1 MLEATA
7 LDKSFGSV
15 RAVAGVS
22 LRIERGA
29 RHALIGPNGAGKTTL
44 FDLLSG
50 ENRAD
55 RGAITLDGLDLT
67 HASPN
72 ARARAGLARSFQRN
86 SLFPE
91 LTVGANLS
99 LACVVRRRLT
109 RVFWRNFSA
118 YADSRE
124 ESEALAER
132 VGLADDLHTPARALA
147 HGAQRQLEVALAL
160 ALEPKVLLLDEPTAG
175 MSPAETATMVAL
187 LGALPATLAIVVIEH
202 DMDVALGFA
211 DRVTVLD
218 RGAVLAEGTPQE
230 VRDSERVRASYL
242 GTALP

>member
-67 HASPN
+67 HDSPN

-91 LTVGANLS
+91 LTVGENLS

-118 YADSRE
+118 YAGARE

-242 GTALP
+242 GDALP

>member
-7 LDKSFGSV
+7 LEKSFGSV
-15 RAVAGVS
+15 HAVAGVS
-22 LRIERGA
+22 LRIESGA

-50 ENRAD
+50 EARAD
-55 RGAITLDGLDLT
+55 RGAITLDGAAMTD
-67 HASPN
+67 ASPDV
-72 ARARAGLARSFQRN
+72 RARAGLARSFQRN

-91 LTVGANLS
+91 LSVGDNLG
-99 LACVVRRRLT
+99 LAFAVRLRLT
-109 RVFWRNFSA
+109 RVFWRGFRTLA
-118 YADSRE
+118 AVRRE
-124 ESEALAER
+124 AETLAER
-132 VGLADDLHTPARALA
+132 VGLAAELDSPAGALA
-147 HGAQRQLEVALAL
+147 YGAQRQLEVALAL
-160 ALEPKVLLLDEPTAG
+160 AVEPKVLLLDEPTAG

-187 LGALPATLAIVVIEH
+187 LGTLPEALAVVVIEH

-230 VRDSERVRASYL
+230 VRQSERVRQRYL
-242 GTALP
+242 GTARP